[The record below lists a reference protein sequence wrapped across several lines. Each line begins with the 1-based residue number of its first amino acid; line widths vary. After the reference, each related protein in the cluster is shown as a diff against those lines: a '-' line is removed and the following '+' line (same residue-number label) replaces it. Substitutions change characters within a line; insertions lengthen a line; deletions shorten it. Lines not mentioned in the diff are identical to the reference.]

1 MRYILAAVSLAI
13 SLVLLGLG
21 IGQRTIWAPPETIVA
36 QVQEPAESQVVII
49 PGEAMNAHD
58 GVQTLTVEGD
68 GPVTAVVGRAH
79 DVAGWVGESAHAIAS
94 VDETDALVLDEQRG
108 DEDPLPQIAGSDM
121 WIEETQGE
129 GSIELTIDLPIGY
142 SVAITGAPGEA
153 APAAIGVAWPFDAK
167 TPLFGPLITA
177 GLVFLALALLFLL
190 LALRHHRRRRGPQR
204 RSHRELSR
212 TERRALRR
220 EAQEGLPLPAKPIS
234 PAPPA
239 GEQGA
244 VEADGSTPSSA
255 EPASETASASSAE
268 QGADGAPAAA
278 SAPEPGTASAPDT
291 PERESGTRER
301 RATRS
306 RRSRFGL
313 IALPVVAIVGLT
325 GCGPQYW
332 PGGETEAAPTDAPT
346 PSTLEETLPPVA
358 LTENQFDR
366 VLESTRETVA
376 EADEALNAE
385 VAASRLAG
393 PMLEAR
399 TTNYQVR
406 SQNAELAPAPGI
418 PDGEVELLLPQQTEV
433 WPRSVMAVVGWQDGA
448 QAQSAL
454 MFQQPDARSNYRL
467 AYMMTLASGVQ
478 LPAVASPTIGAASL
492 PGDTPLLLH
501 RPNEITAAYAD
512 VILNGAESQYNSWFR
527 EEGDALRAE
536 IGRPAKDAMRALPE
550 FELSN
555 LEWSVAEDEQAPM
568 LLVTNEGGALL
579 ATSFLETQRTT
590 PTESGVEIEAQA
602 GAGILAG
609 VQQSDTGI
617 ETTYQI
623 QVLFSVPPADAPE
636 GTQIQVV
643 GYSQSL
649 VSAREVQ

>member
-1 MRYILAAVSLAI
+1 MRYILAAVSLVI

-36 QVQEPAESQVVII
+36 QLQEPTESQVVVI

-68 GPVTAVVGRAH
+68 GPITAVVGRAH
-79 DVAGWVGESAHAIAS
+79 DVEGWVGESAHAIAS

-108 DEDPLPQIAGSDM
+108 DEEPLPAIAGSDM
-121 WIEETQGE
+121 WIEEAQGE
-129 GSIELTIDLPIGY
+129 GSLELTIDLPVGFA
-142 SVAITGAPGEA
+142 VAITGAPGEA

-212 TERRALRR
+212 AERRALRR
-220 EAQEGLPLPAKPIS
+220 EAQQGLPLPAKPI
-234 PAPPA
+234 APTTPA

-244 VEADGSTPSSA
+244 IEADASAPAGEDAASATPS
-255 EPASETASASSAE
+255 EP
-268 QGADGAPAAA
+268 DAAA
-278 SAPEPGTASAPDT
+278 SAPEPGTASAPDA
-291 PERESGTRER
+291 PGRESGTRER

-313 IALPVVAIVGLT
+313 VALPVVAIVGLT

-332 PGGETEAAPTDAPT
+332 PGGESEAAPTDAPT

-376 EADEALNAE
+376 EADAALDAAIAE
-385 VAASRLAG
+385 RRLAG

-399 TTNYQVR
+399 RTNYQVR
-406 SQNAELAPAPGI
+406 AQNAELAEAPGI
-418 PDGEVELLLPQQTEV
+418 PDGDVELLLPQQTEV

-467 AYMMTLASGVQ
+467 VYMTTLASGVQ

-501 RPNEITAAYAD
+501 QPNEITGAYAD
-512 VILNGAESQYNSWFR
+512 VILNGTDSQYNAWFR